1 MTPTKIGRYEIRAE
15 LGRGGM
21 ATVYRAYDPS
31 FDREVAI
38 KVLPREL
45 QHDPQFH
52 ERFKREIKTIASLEH
67 PAIVPVYDVGEE
79 DGVPYF
85 VMRYMTGGSLTN
97 WIEKGKFSLQ
107 DAARIIERVASA
119 LAYAHKNGIVH
130 RDLKPDNI
138 LFDNTGDPFISDFGV
153 AKFTEAPTNL
163 TGSGI
168 IGTPAYMSPEQ
179 AQGEAV
185 DNRSDIYGLGV
196 IIFQMLSGKQPY
208 NATTPMGVAVKH
220 ITEPVPEILKA
231 NPNLPEATD
240 TIIKTAMAKN
250 KDNRYPTATALSQA
264 MNQAAFGNEKKS
276 SSRSGEETS
285 APGSHV
291 GRLGF
296 VIGAVVVIVI
306 ALAAAYFFR
315 NQLFRSFPGAIVAQA
330 PTAAKLISAPV
341 ISNTSTAT
349 TAPQA
354 SATSTLLPATATSV
368 PAQTLASTEAAF
380 AQVCQ
385 PGLVSV
391 IPTPAVREY
400 RNGCSLKVPYSVITI
415 PQGSTFTSL
424 SPDLTCV
431 SSGPLGDK
439 MQIICQAKNPYSYN
453 LKVCSPP
460 PTTIA
465 SANTGQCQQ
474 GTNFDSANK
483 CCAAPQPDA
492 GCVTYQVALKTCAA
506 P

>member
-1 MTPTKIGRYEIRAE
+1 
-15 LGRGGM
+15 
-21 ATVYRAYDPS
+21 
-31 FDREVAI
+31 
-38 KVLPREL
+38 
-45 QHDPQFH
+45 
-52 ERFKREIKTIASLEH
+52 
-67 PAIVPVYDVGEE
+67 
-79 DGVPYF
+79 
-85 VMRYMTGGSLTN
+85 
-97 WIEKGKFSLQ
+97 
-107 DAARIIERVASA
+107 
-119 LAYAHKNGIVH
+119 
-130 RDLKPDNI
+130 
-138 LFDNTGDPFISDFGV
+138 
-153 AKFTEAPTNL
+153 
-163 TGSGI
+163 
-168 IGTPAYMSPEQ
+168 
-179 AQGEAV
+179 
-185 DNRSDIYGLGV
+185 
-196 IIFQMLSGKQPY
+196 
-208 NATTPMGVAVKH
+208 
-220 ITEPVPEILKA
+220 
-231 NPNLPEATD
+231 
-240 TIIKTAMAKN
+240 
-250 KDNRYPTATALSQA
+250 

-276 SSRSGEETS
+276 SSRSGAETS
-285 APGSHV
+285 APGSRG

-330 PTAAKLISAPV
+330 PTAAKLIAAPV
-341 ISNTSTAT
+341 ISNSST
-349 TAPQA
+349 
-354 SATSTLLPATATSV
+354 ATSTLLAATATNM

-380 AQVCQ
+380 APVCQ

-424 SPDLTCV
+424 SPDLICV
-431 SSGPLGDK
+431 SSGLLGDK
-439 MQIICQAKNPYSYN
+439 TQITCQSKNPYSYN

-465 SANTGQCQQ
+465 SANPGQCQQ

>member
-52 ERFKREIKTIASLEH
+52 DRFKREIKTIASLEH

-85 VMRYMTGGSLTN
+85 VMRYMTGGSLTT

-107 DAARIIERVASA
+107 DAARIIERLASA

-138 LFDNTGDPFISDFGV
+138 LFDNIGDPFISDFGV
-153 AKFTEAPTNL
+153 AKFTGTSSNL

-231 NPNLPEATD
+231 NPSLPAETD

-250 KDNRYPTATALSQA
+250 KDNRYPTATALSKA
-264 MNQAAFGNEKKS
+264 MNQAAFGNEKNS
-276 SSRSGEETS
+276 SSKSGAAPAPS
-285 APGSHV
+285 ARG
-291 GRLGF
+291 GKAGIF
-296 VIGAVVVIVI
+296 IGGLIVI
-306 ALAAAYFFR
+306 AALAAAGFFFR
-315 NQLFRSFPGAIVAQA
+315 NQIFRPAKGAVAVEA
-330 PTAAKLISAPV
+330 PTTSNLVPAPV
-341 ISNTSTAT
+341 ISSTSTETSVPA
-349 TAPQA
+349 A
-354 SATSTLLPATATSV
+354 SATSTLLAATSTTA
-368 PAQTLASTEAAF
+368 PTTAPTSTELAF
-380 AQVCQ
+380 APACQ
-385 PGLVSV
+385 AGVVSQ
-391 IPTPAVREY
+391 IPTPAVRLY
-400 RNGCSLKVPYSVITI
+400 NQACSKKVPYSVLTI

-431 SSGPLGDK
+431 SSGSLGDK
-439 MQIICQAKNPYSYN
+439 MQITCQAINPYSYN
-453 LKVCSPP
+453 IKVCSPP
-460 PTTIA
+460 PTSLA

-474 GTNFDSANK
+474 GDSYDSANQ
-483 CCAAPQPDA
+483 CCSAPQPDA
-492 GCVTYQVALKTCAA
+492 GCITYKVDLKTCAA

>member
-52 ERFKREIKTIASLEH
+52 DRFKREIKTIASLEH

-85 VMRYMTGGSLTN
+85 VMRYMTGGSLSN
-97 WIEKGKFSLQ
+97 WIQKGKFSLQ

-138 LFDNTGDPFISDFGV
+138 LFDNIGDPFISDFGV
-153 AKFTEAPTNL
+153 AKFTGASTNL

-231 NPNLPEATD
+231 NPSLPEVTD

-276 SSRSGEETS
+276 SSRSGAVAS
-285 APGSHV
+285 APAARGSK
-291 GRLGF
+291 LGLIIAVTF
-296 VIGAVVVIVI
+296 VIVA

-315 NQLFRSFPGAIVAQA
+315 NQLFHSLKGTIVAQA
-330 PTAAKLISAPV
+330 PTIAKLIPAPV
-341 ISNTSTAT
+341 N
-349 TAPQA
+349 
-354 SATSTLLPATATSV
+354 SATSTFTSVPQPSATFTLLPATATTA
-368 PAQTLASTEAAF
+368 PTEPPASTVAAF
-380 AQVCQ
+380 APACQ
-385 PGLVSV
+385 PGVVSAL
-391 IPTPAVREY
+391 PTPAIQLF
-400 RNGCSLKVPYSVITI
+400 NQGCNKKVPYAILTI

-424 SPDLTCV
+424 NPDFTCTNT
-431 SSGPLGDK
+431 GQPGDK
-439 MQIICQAKNPYSYN
+439 MKISCQGKNPYSYN

-460 PTTIA
+460 STPIA
-465 SANTGQCQQ
+465 SVNPGQCQQ
-474 GTNFDSANK
+474 GTDYDSANQ

-492 GCVTYQVALKTCAA
+492 GCIIYKVDLKTCSS